1 MSKNIKTTAL
11 VLTLL
16 LAFLCGF
23 GLGKNR
29 GFHLN
34 INNNPYG
41 TTAPAETADATPA
54 DATTA
59 PAENSDDAAQ
69 KAEKAT
75 KALKVP
81 KGTEAVVTAF
91 NKALNRTKRTETL
104 TVEKTATLDLQP
116 GEISPGLAKGA
127 AQAALKNSLRPGTE
141 TFSVQPADGKKE
153 AVTAKDVVDPMGKT
167 AKLDPAQVLSAK
179 AKAKDGGYVI
189 TIKLKPET
197 ASFDGEKT
205 KQAKVH
211 ASCMTLPDPAELRA
225 FGVKVKAAK
234 LEYSATV
241 LRAKVDSSG
250 KVVKLQYTVPFS
262 AGLMGKYFLL
272 HLDAAVTGTYK
283 QTVTLTY

>member
-11 VLTLL
+11 VLVLL

-41 TTAPAETADATPA
+41 TTAPADKTDAAPA

-59 PAENSDDAAQ
+59 PAEPDSAPAEPDKPQ
-69 KAEKAT
+69 KPLKA
-75 KALKVP
+75 P
-81 KGTEAVVTAF
+81 KGAEAVVAAF
-91 NKALNRTKRTETL
+91 NKAVNRSKRAETV
-104 TVEKTATLDLQP
+104 TIEKAATLELQP
-116 GEISPGLAKGA
+116 GAVKPGLAKGA

-141 TFSVQPADGKKE
+141 TFSIRADKD
-153 AVTAKDVVDPMGKT
+153 AVTAKDVLDPQGKA
-167 AKLDPAQVLSAK
+167 AKLDPEKVLAAK

-189 TIKLKPET
+189 VIKLKEET

-205 KQAKVH
+205 KGAKAH
-211 ASCMTLPDPAELRA
+211 SACLTLPDPAALRA

-234 LEYSATV
+234 LQYPATV
-241 LRAKVDSSG
+241 IRAEVNSSG
-250 KVVKLQYTVPFS
+250 MVTKLQYKVPFS

-272 HLDAAVTGTYK
+272 HLDAAVDGTYV
-283 QTVTLTY
+283 QDVTLTY